1 MTQDLQVESTHIF
14 QRLQIQLSRMIAE
27 TPPGSR
33 LPAEPE
39 LAKQLGVSR
48 ATLREAMRSFEGQ
61 GLIRRRQGIGT
72 FVVGQSQV
80 IESGLEVLESIET
93 LARRIQLE
101 VSMGA
106 LQVSQVTANPIAAA
120 ALRVEEGAQVVQ
132 IARVIQAER
141 RPVAYLVDT
150 LPEDILAPKDLQQGF
165 TGSVLDLLLER
176 GSLPLSTSRA
186 EIQATAASP
195 EIARFLEI
203 QRGDV
208 LLMFSAQLFTSAGR
222 VVDYSLSYFLPGY
235 FKFHVV
241 RRVEGSINKSEGGF

>member
-1 MTQDLQVESTHIF
+1 MTQEVQVESTHIF
-14 QRLQIQLSRMIAE
+14 QRLQMQLSHMIAE
-27 TPPGSR
+27 TPPGNR

-72 FVVGQSQV
+72 FVVGHSHV

-106 LQVSQVTANPIAAA
+106 LQISQVSASA
-120 ALRVEEGAQVVQ
+120 ALAAVLGVEEGARLVQ
-132 IARVIQAER
+132 IARVIEAEH

-150 LPEDILAPKDLQQGF
+150 LPEDILAAADLEQEF
-165 TGSVLDLLLER
+165 TGSVLDVLLKR
-176 GSLPLSTSRA
+176 GSLPLATSRA
-186 EIQATAASP
+186 EIQAVAASP
-195 EIARFLEI
+195 EIARSLEI

-208 LLMFSAQLFTSAGR
+208 LLMFSAQLFTSPGR

-235 FKFHVV
+235 FQFHVV
-241 RRVEGSINKSEGGF
+241 RRVEATI

>member
-1 MTQDLQVESTHIF
+1 MTQELQVESTHIF
-14 QRLQIQLSRMIAE
+14 QRLQMQLSRMIAE
-27 TPPGSR
+27 TPPGNR

-72 FVVGQSQV
+72 FVVGHSHV

-106 LQVSQVTANPIAAA
+106 LQVSQVNASPAMAAV
-120 ALRVEEGAQVVQ
+120 LHVEEGAQLVQ
-132 IARVIQAER
+132 IARVIEAEH

-150 LPEDILAPKDLQQGF
+150 LPEDILAAADIEQGF
-165 TGSVLDLLLER
+165 TGSVLDLLLQR
-176 GSLPLSTSRA
+176 GSLPLATSRA
-186 EIQATAASP
+186 EIQAVAAAP
-195 EIARFLEI
+195 EIARALEI

-208 LLMFSAQLFTSAGR
+208 LLMFSAQLFTSPGR

-235 FKFHVV
+235 FQFHVV
-241 RRVEGSINKSEGGF
+241 RRVETAI

>member
-1 MTQDLQVESTHIF
+1 MTQEVQVEPTHIF
-14 QRLQIQLSRMIAE
+14 QRLQLQLSRMIAE

-72 FVVGQSQV
+72 FVVGHSHV

-93 LARRIQLE
+93 LAKRIQLE

-106 LQVSQVTANPIAAA
+106 LQVIRVQASPAMASVLQVD
-120 ALRVEEGAQVVQ
+120 EGAQLVQ
-132 IARVIQAER
+132 IARVILAER

-150 LPEDILAPKDLQQGF
+150 LPEDILAPTDLQQGF
-165 TGSVLDLLLER
+165 TGSVLDVLLQR
-176 GSLPLSTSRA
+176 GSLPLATSRA
-186 EIQATAASP
+186 EVQAVAASP
-195 EIARFLEI
+195 EIARLLEI

-208 LLMFSAQLFTSAGR
+208 LLMFAAQLFTSSGR

-235 FKFHVV
+235 FQFHVV
-241 RRVEGSINKSEGGF
+241 RRVEGII